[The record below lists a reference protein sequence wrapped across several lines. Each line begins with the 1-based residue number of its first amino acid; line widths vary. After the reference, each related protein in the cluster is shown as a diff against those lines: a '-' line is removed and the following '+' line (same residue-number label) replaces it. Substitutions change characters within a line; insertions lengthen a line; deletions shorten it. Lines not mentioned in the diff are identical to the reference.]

1 MPAVLS
7 LQQVLT
13 ALVLPPLGLV
23 IACLFG
29 GILAWGGARRAGPWV
44 VLSAALVLLL
54 ATPAIAGLLMFS
66 LEREL
71 GRDTAQQGPASPG
84 AIIVLGA
91 EVAHG
96 SGGAEVGPLTLER
109 LRAGAALHRR
119 TGLPL
124 LVTGGVL
131 SPGDPAIAVL
141 MARSLAEDFGT
152 PARWIEAHAAD
163 TRDNAAFSAALLR
176 ADGIGSAYV
185 VSHAWHLP
193 RALAAFARQGLATV
207 PAPLRLGRAPDLSW
221 ADWMPRPDR
230 LPESWFALREWVGRL
245 VYALRD

>member
-1 MPAVLS
+1 MPSAMS
-7 LQQVLT
+7 LQQGLT

-29 GILAWGGARRAGPWV
+29 GVLAWRGARRIGPWV
-44 VLSAALVLLL
+44 ALGAALVLLL
-54 ATPAIAGLLMFS
+54 ATPAVAGLLMFS
-66 LEREL
+66 LEREVA
-71 GRDTAQQGPASPG
+71 RDSTRPGAVSPG

-96 SGGAEVGPLTLER
+96 IAGAQVGPLTLER
-109 LRAGAALHRR
+109 LRAGAALQRR

-141 MARSLAEDFGT
+141 MARSLADDFGT
-152 PARWIEAHAAD
+152 PARWIEAQAAD
-163 TRDNAAFSAALLR
+163 TRENAIYSAALLR
-176 ADGIGSAYV
+176 ADGINSAYV

-193 RALAAFARQGLATV
+193 RALAAFGRQGLAAV
-207 PAPLRLGRAPDLSW
+207 PAPLRLSRVPALSL
-221 ADWMPRPDR
+221 ADWLPRPDR
-230 LPESWFALREWVGRL
+230 LVESWFAMREWLGRL